1 MPEAARSPDF
11 TQLLKVL
18 ERQAPDRPVLFELFL
33 HGPAERYAM
42 EHGAK
47 SLVDVYAALGYDY
60 ASTVASDF
68 DFPSTLGSHR
78 GAAKTHSLNDSP
90 TITDRQSFD
99 AYPWVDPAACDYSRL
114 EEALPEGMKL
124 MVRGPCG
131 VLENAIKLTGY
142 DNLCLMLYD
151 DPRLASDI
159 FERVGRGLAEYYR
172 IAVQYGSV
180 GLLMSNDDWG
190 FNRQTMLSPAD
201 MRKYV
206 FPWHKEIVRA
216 AHAAGKPAVLHSCG
230 CFNDIIDDLYDMGF
244 DGRHS
249 YEDNI
254 MPVEQAYELFM
265 GGKLPRGNM
274 AVLGGIDLHFLC
286 TSTPEEIK
294 RRSRDMLAR
303 ASGRGGYAL
312 GSGNSVPDFCPVENY
327 LAMISV
333 IDEV

>member
-1 MPEAARSPDF
+1 MRRPDF

-18 ERQAPDRPVLFELFL
+18 NRRVPDRPVLFELFL

-42 EHGAK
+42 DHGAK
-47 SLVDVYAALGYDY
+47 NLVDVFAALGYDY
-60 ASTVASDF
+60 ASVVASDF
-68 DFPSTLGSHR
+68 GFPSMQGSHR

-90 TITDRQSFD
+90 IITDRGSFD
-99 AYPWVDPAACDYSRL
+99 AYPWRDPEACDYSPL
-114 EEALPEGMKL
+114 EDDLPEGMKL

-131 VLENAIKLTGY
+131 VLENAVRLVGY

-151 DPRLASDI
+151 DPQLAADI
-159 FERVGRGLAEYYR
+159 FEQIGSRLAGYYR
-172 IAVQYGSV
+172 IAAQHDSV

-206 FPWHKEIVRA
+206 FPWHKEIVRI

-230 CFNDIIDDLYDMGF
+230 YFSDILDDLFDMGF

-254 MPVEQAYELFM
+254 LPVEDAYELFM
-265 GGKLPRGNM
+265 GGKLPGGNM

-294 RRSRDMLAR
+294 TRCRAMLGS
-303 ASGRGGYAL
+303 ASERGGYAL
-312 GSGNSVPDFCPVENY
+312 GSGNSVPDFCPIENY

-333 IDEV
+333 IEDG